1 MGTPPRVG
9 AAFVL
14 PVRPDQEMAAA
25 LAPVGVRHSFHPS
38 QLGNALG
45 TMFFWERLETELPSW
60 IGPVNPY
67 NEQIDQLFG
76 DQGGH

>member
-1 MGTPPRVG
+1 
-9 AAFVL
+9 L
-14 PVRPDQEMAAA
+14 A
-25 LAPVGVRHSFHPS
+25 LHSFHPS

-45 TMFFWERLETELPSW
+45 TMFFWERLETDLPSW